1 MRSQRI
7 EGCLRAGRRKK
18 VKVERGLGD
27 RRSRMGRVGASRSEI
42 GLGVTVQ
49 DSGRKEGEVV
59 KRSGESRS

>member
-1 MRSQRI
+1 M
-7 EGCLRAGRRKK
+7 
-18 VKVERGLGD
+18 KVERRLGD
-27 RRSRMGRVGASRSEI
+27 RRSRMGRVGASRSGI